1 MFCFTKQIQ
10 SQEVLLEDTDVV
22 KGLVEFVTRSIVEVL
37 IIGTPSR
44 GGLLKYVR
52 SLNITSNR
60 CSQNVMVIQIFANG
74 ILVLFYVNLNKII
87 HLPHTLSKN
96 DHRNSDL
103 VKLIQN

>member
-1 MFCFTKQIQ
+1 MKQIL

-52 SLNITSNR
+52 SLNITSI
-60 CSQNVMVIQIFANG
+60 VVHKM
-74 ILVLFYVNLNKII
+74 
-87 HLPHTLSKN
+87 
-96 DHRNSDL
+96 
-103 VKLIQN
+103 